1 MKKSE
6 FTLIELLVVI
16 AIIAILAGMLLPALN
31 KAREK
36 ARATTCKN
44 NFKNAGSA
52 IMMYANDYNDYIL
65 PMHTGSSYGI
75 NSNIY
80 WMQFLGQLNLG
91 YPKFKL
97 ARNMQ
102 PYMCPSVTGDAT
114 VFNAR
119 SGFQSWGFNR
129 RINTYNTWSDLQK
142 LNRLKMPSSALCM
155 ADVVDAA
162 DGDFTYGQYLWDSIP
177 SNNTTAKIDFR
188 HGNKSN
194 LLFYDGH
201 VESLERNNIPARLTL
216 LGYPFWFGYKMP

>member
-102 PYMCPSVTGDAT
+102 PYMCPSVTGTPAT
-114 VFNAR
+114 TVRTNVLVSVPYAFVAVTCTL
-119 SGFQSWGFNR
+119 
-129 RINTYNTWSDLQK
+129 NT
-142 LNRLKMPSSALCM
+142 P
-155 ADVVDAA
+155 
-162 DGDFTYGQYLWDSIP
+162 
-177 SNNTTAKIDFR
+177 
-188 HGNKSN
+188 
-194 LLFYDGH
+194 
-201 VESLERNNIPARLTL
+201 
-216 LGYPFWFGYKMP
+216 